1 MILATDVHLFSWVSS
16 VALDAC
22 SGLRCIAFSIPGDDY
37 VVLFRGIVVR
47 VTSVSRHETVVALA
61 ARPGLE
67 VQKT

>member
-1 MILATDVHLFSWVSS
+1 MILVTDVHLFSWVLS

-22 SGLRCIAFSIPGDDY
+22 SGFRRISFSIPGDDY

>member
-1 MILATDVHLFSWVSS
+1 M
-16 VALDAC
+16 ALVAC

-37 VVLFRGIVVR
+37 VVLFRGTVVP